1 MIVLQIIGVGI
12 ALIALYMSYL
22 YLKRN
27 IFNKLEFWIWF
38 TIWFGFMIITITPS
52 SFKFLIETLAI
63 ARVMDL
69 IMIVAFVIIYI
80 LGFRN
85 YIVGKEHQKRF
96 DLLIRNDALRS
107 LKKPPSKK

>member
-27 IFNKLEFWIWF
+27 VFNKLEFIIWF
-38 TIWFGFMIITITPS
+38 IIWFGFMMVTITPS
-52 SFKFLIETLAI
+52 SFKILIETLAI

-96 DLLIRNDALRS
+96 DLLIRKDALRP
-107 LKKPPSKK
+107 LEKPPIKK

>member
-1 MIVLQIIGVGI
+1 MIVLQIIGIGI

-27 IFNKLEFWIWF
+27 VFNKLEFIIWF
-38 TIWFGFMIITITPS
+38 TIWLGFMMVTITPS

-63 ARVMDL
+63 ARMMDL
-69 IMIVAFVIIYI
+69 IIIVAFVIIYI

-85 YIVGKEHQKRF
+85 YIVGKEHQIKF
-96 DLLIRNDALRS
+96 DLLIRKDTLRS